1 MKNVLLFSFVLLLTS
16 CNLFKESQEE
26 SSSER
31 VNHVVFCWLKDSGN
45 NVHRA
50 QIIETSMQFK
60 NIPGVLEVRAGE
72 VIKSD
77 RSIVESTYDVAI
89 FLSFKNKEDLASYI
103 QHKDHQLAVKTV
115 LKPLVS
121 KILVYD
127 FISQ

>member
-1 MKNVLLFSFVLLLTS
+1 MKNALLLSFVLLLTS

-26 SSSER
+26 SSPER
-31 VNHVVFCWLKDSGN
+31 VNHVVFCWLKDSGSI
-45 NVHRA
+45 VHRA
-50 QIIETSMQFK
+50 QVIETSMKFK
-60 NIPGVLEVRAGE
+60 DIPGVLEVRAGE

-77 RSIVESTYDVAI
+77 RSIVDSTYDVAI

-127 FISQ
+127 FSSQ